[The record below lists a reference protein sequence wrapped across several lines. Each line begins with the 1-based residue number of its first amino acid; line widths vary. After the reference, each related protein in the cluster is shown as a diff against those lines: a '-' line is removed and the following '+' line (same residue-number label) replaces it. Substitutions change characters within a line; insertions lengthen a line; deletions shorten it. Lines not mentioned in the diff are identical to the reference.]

1 MSELTRRT
9 LLTSAAVGVGI
20 AALSRIA
27 KEHQTTNW
35 QHIPARELIRT
46 RHFPNVELTTHQGNK
61 VRFYDDLIKD
71 RKVIV
76 NFMFTSCEN
85 ACPLVTANLVRVQH
99 ILSDRI
105 GHDIQIYSLTL
116 DPLVDTPRV
125 LSEYAASHH
134 TGPGWLFLTGKPED
148 MEQLRRSL
156 GFWQR
161 NPKRDVDKTQHIGV
175 IRFGTEACT
184 RWAACPGLA
193 PPDWIATSILSEMDS
208 PLKGARIQ

>member
-1 MSELTRRT
+1 MPELTRRT
-9 LLTSAAVGVGI
+9 LMTSAAIGLGV
-20 AALSRIA
+20 AALPSIG
-27 KEHQTTNW
+27 KEHRSTSW
-35 QHIPARELIRT
+35 QNISPRERIRE
-46 RHFPNVELTTHQGNK
+46 RHFPNLQLITHQGNK

-99 ILSDRI
+99 ILRDRI
-105 GHDIQIYSLTL
+105 GRDIQIYSLTL
-116 DPLVDTPRV
+116 DPLTDSAQALRD
-125 LSEYAASHH
+125 YAASHH
-134 TGPGWLFLTGKPED
+134 TGPGWLFLTGKPQD

-161 NPKRDVDKTQHIGV
+161 NPKRDADKTQHIGV

-208 PLKGARIQ
+208 PLKGTRI